1 MRHSSLGLALR
12 AAIVAFV
19 FAIMLS
25 LPNAGA
31 GNVFMGQAQA
41 TELQL
46 CSAPQQ
52 SCGCSTCGGGDFGLP
67 HCPTGYSPYDDFCLP
82 DCPADFIRYPGMP
95 GLCMP
100 PAHHGCEP
108 GYDPVPLAS
117 CPEGYYRDLRN
128 PDVCM
133 PDIDY
138 RTHLDACPQG
148 MAWSYDHG
156 RCEADCPQGTYRDG
170 HGLCQSNYAQ
180 ECPKDFTRDPASGK
194 CVPPGVWPPV
204 TYNWVCLPFCPPG
217 TFRDIR
223 HPTLCL
229 PPPPTCE
236 QGYEKVGGRCL
247 PICDKDARRD
257 PYGNCFIP
265 CPQGSYLN
273 LRGQCQLPECPQG
286 TRRNDRG
293 ECLPPTHICDQG
305 QETFDGKCVP
315 ICRDGLSRDAR
326 GNCVP
331 DQPTCPQGQRLNF
344 DTGQCVRIPPNT
356 PNCNQNQI
364 YSSVLH
370 RCQDIPPPVHC
381 DQGQYKNSDGRCVD
395 IPQPPQL
402 QPDCPPGYRSDG
414 QGGCLRGFV
423 PTNCPQGTVL
433 DRRTNSC
440 MPLRGLP
447 NLPTNQGGN
456 LGGNLAPQQP
466 PHGNLAPLNP
476 ALLQQLTP
484 KAGINIQQPCPDG
497 TTRDNNGRCVG
508 PNIK

>member
-1 MRHSSLGLALR
+1 MWQSSLGLALR

-138 RTHLDACPQG
+138 KTHLNACPQG

-204 TYNWVCLPFCPPG
+204 TYNWVCLPLCPQG

-247 PICDKDARRD
+247 PICDKGLQRD
-257 PYGNCFIP
+257 PYGYCVP
-265 CPQGSYLN
+265 VTCPDGGYTN
-273 LRGQCQLPECPQG
+273 LRGQCQFPECPEG

-293 ECLPPTHICDQG
+293 ECLPPPRICDQG
-305 QETFDGKCVP
+305 QESINGQCTP
-315 ICRDGLSRDAR
+315 ICRTGMSRDAK
-326 GNCVP
+326 GNCTP
-331 DQPTCPQGQRLNF
+331 DQPNCPQGQRLNL
-344 DTGQCVRIPPNT
+344 DTGDCERIPPNT
-356 PNCNQNQI
+356 PNCKLNQI
-364 YSSVLH
+364 YSSALGH
-370 RCQDIPPPVHC
+370 CTDIPPPVHC
-381 DQGQYKNSDGRCVD
+381 GQGQYKNSDGRCVD
-395 IPQPPQL
+395 IPQPPPQL
-402 QPDCPPGYRSDG
+402 QPICPQGTRPDG
-414 QGGCLRGFV
+414 QGGCVRISV
-423 PTNCPQGTVL
+423 PTNCPPGL
-433 DRRTNSC
+433 FYDRRTNSC
-440 MPLRGLP
+440 TKLNLVPGTPPLD
-447 NLPTNQGGN
+447 QGGN
-456 LGGNLAPQQP
+456 TP
-466 PHGNLAPLNP
+466 PPRT
-476 ALLQQLTP
+476 LQQLNPNLTP
-484 KAGINIQQPCPDG
+484 QLIVPHLNAVPGINVQQACPDG